1 MASPIS
7 APALLGKTIGS
18 QNDGFIIAEWQD
30 AGVTNAARPIAPLHV
45 HHHDDEAWYVLEG
58 VLGVQVGDN
67 KVEART
73 GSAVFIPRGTSHTYW
88 NAGTGVLRYLLI
100 MTSNIHQL
108 IREIHPTTDRSPAAM
123 RDIFR
128 RHDSELLG

>member
-18 QNDGFIIAEWQD
+18 QNDSFIIAEWQD

-67 KVEART
+67 KVEAWT
-73 GSAVFIPRGTSHTYW
+73 GSAVFVPRGTSHTYW

-108 IREIHPTTDRSPAAM
+108 IREIHATTDRSPGAM